1 MPVHLTRFVDLA
13 ALAGMFLTLFTPAS
27 ASAASTFSGIGH
39 AKDGDSLMV
48 GDREVRLF
56 GIDAPEWAQ
65 TCTRGGRDWAC
76 GQVAAS
82 ELEKLVTGKYVS
94 CVAVN
99 ADVYG
104 RTVSQ
109 CTVDGVDVNRAMVA
123 KGYAVAYRH
132 YSTAYVSA
140 EESARVSRRGIW
152 AGTFE
157 MPSLYRHGEI
167 TEPARTRP
175 RHERPGRTA
184 SSRSHEQPTGACVI
198 KGNRGTH
205 GWIYHLPGMP
215 YYNQT
220 HAEEMFCT
228 EAQARAAGYRRAK
241 VR

>member
-1 MPVHLTRFVDLA
+1 
-13 ALAGMFLTLFTPAS
+13 MFLRVSSPVLVAMLAIAPTSSS
-27 ASAASTFSGIGH
+27 ASSTFSGIGH

-56 GIDAPEWAQ
+56 GIDAPEWDQ
-65 TCTRGGRDWAC
+65 NCTRDGRDWAC

-82 ELEKLVTGKYVS
+82 ELERLVTGKYVS

-109 CTVDGVDVNRAMVA
+109 CTVDGIDVNRAMVA
-123 KGYAVAYRH
+123 RGYAVAYRH

-140 EESARVSRRGIW
+140 EESAKVNRRGIW

-157 MPSLYRHGEI
+157 MPSLYRHEEVA
-167 TEPARTRP
+167 EPARIKLRRARP
-175 RHERPGRTA
+175 VRMVGP
-184 SSRSHEQPTGACVI
+184 RSFAQPSGACVI
-198 KGNRGTH
+198 KGNRGAH

-215 YYNQT
+215 YYDQT
-220 HAEEMFCT
+220 HAEEIFCT
-228 EAQARAAGYRRAK
+228 EAQARAAGYRRA
-241 VR
+241 RAR